1 MKIDKIADATLVDT
15 TIGEHVINFK
25 NGSSI
30 EILTESCDT
39 HRPHKKIFYWDM
51 KENTKIVIDESD
63 MEEAEELLQGA
74 MLDE

>member
-15 TIGEHVINFK
+15 TTGEHVINFK

-39 HRPHKKIFYWDM
+39 HRSHKKIFYWDM
-51 KENTKIVIDESD
+51 KENTKIDESD
-63 MEEAEELLQGA
+63 MEEAEELLQEVMA
-74 MLDE
+74 DE

>member
-15 TIGEHVINFK
+15 TTGEHVINFK

-39 HRPHKKIFYWDM
+39 HRPHKKIFYWDV
-51 KENTKIVIDESD
+51 KENTK
-63 MEEAEELLQGA
+63 L
-74 MLDE
+74 